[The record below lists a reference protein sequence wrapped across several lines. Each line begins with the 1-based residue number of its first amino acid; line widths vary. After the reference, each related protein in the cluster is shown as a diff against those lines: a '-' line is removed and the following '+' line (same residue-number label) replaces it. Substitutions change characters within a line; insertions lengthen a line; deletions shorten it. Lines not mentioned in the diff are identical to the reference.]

1 MPTTFGWALL
11 GAVPET
17 ITAKSVLKVQKSD
30 DQLDKCL
37 ERIYDLDQ
45 VMDSSNANL
54 TAAEQSALDQ
64 FNDTYEVLSSGRFMV
79 KLPRIENP
87 PILGESRPT
96 ALSRFHQNERSLIKK
111 EKLPAFEKVVLEY
124 LELDHAET
132 IPPEDMSKPATDTN
146 YLPVHGVAKDTSTT
160 TKLRAVFDA
169 SAKTASGTSF
179 NDTLL
184 PGPNQYPLLTTTL
197 TKFRRHKVAT
207 SANISKMF
215 REVVLHPDER
225 DYHRF
230 LLRDEEGNVLDCR
243 MRRLT
248 FGVRASPFIATQ
260 VLLKLADLHQTT
272 HPVAAN
278 LIRTSFYVDDCLTGA
293 TTVEEMDQAR
303 SELCDLL
310 QKAGM
315 TLRK

>member
-1 MPTTFGWALL
+1 M
-11 GAVPET
+11 
-17 ITAKSVLKVQKSD
+17 
-30 DQLDKCL
+30 
-37 ERIYDLDQ
+37 
-45 VMDSSNANL
+45 
-54 TAAEQSALDQ
+54 
-64 FNDTYEVLSSGRFMV
+64 
-79 KLPRIENP
+79 
-87 PILGESRPT
+87 
-96 ALSRFHQNERSLIKK
+96 RSLIKK
-111 EKLPAFEKVVLEY
+111 EKLPACEKVVLEY
-124 LELDHAET
+124 LKLDHAET
-132 IPPEDMSKPATDTN
+132 IPPEDMNKPATDTN
-146 YLPVHGVAKDTSTT
+146 YLPVHGVAKDTLTT

-207 SANISKMF
+207 SADISKMF

-272 HPVAAN
+272 HSVAAN

-315 TLRK
+315 TLRKWRSNSPELLSTIPTDLRETSDLKIKDPLLASKALGIHWHVATDQLHVVTPSPDLDKPPTKRTVASAVAQVFDVLGLMSPAVVVAKISVGDWV